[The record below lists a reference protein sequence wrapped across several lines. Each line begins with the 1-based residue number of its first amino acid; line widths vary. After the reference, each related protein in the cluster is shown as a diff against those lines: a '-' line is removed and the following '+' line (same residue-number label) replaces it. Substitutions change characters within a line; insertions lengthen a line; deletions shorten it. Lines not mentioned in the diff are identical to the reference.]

1 MMEALHAFFKQVP
14 MAALF
19 ASLAIGYLIGKIK
32 IGKFQLGGMTGTLLA
47 AVAIGQIG
55 VPVDP
60 VVKQM
65 MFALFIF
72 TTGYVCGPQFFVNLN
87 RKTLNQLHL
96 ALFSGIV
103 VFVVIWGL
111 ARLMD
116 FDNCMPSSLSMSL
129 SERNR
134 WCGATSTVTLGYLW
148 GIVSSFLVDAWA
160 ICTFL
165 FIPTARSMAC
175 CCIS

>member
-1 MMEALHAFFKQVP
+1 MEVLQAFFKEVP

-19 ASLAIGYLIGKIK
+19 ASVAIGYLVGKIR

-87 RKTLNQLHL
+87 RKTLDQLHL
-96 ALFSGIV
+96 AVFSGIV
-103 VFVVIWGL
+103 VFGTIWGL
-111 ARLMD
+111 SYLLD
-116 FDNCMPSSLSMSL
+116 FDKGTGR
-129 SERNR
+129 RNAGR
-134 WCGATSTVTLGYLW
+134 
-148 GIVSSFLVDAWA
+148 
-160 ICTFL
+160 
-165 FIPTARSMAC
+165 RHH
-175 CCIS
+175 